1 MRKLLLLFSAALLA
15 ACHPI
20 EEFEQNNQGDFEALW
35 TIVDEHYC
43 FFAEKDI
50 DWQAMHDKYALKV
63 DQKLTRKQLFD
74 VCATMLNELR
84 DGHTNLTSAFETSYY
99 RQWWSDY
106 PQNFDLRIIQE
117 QYFNFQ
123 YKQLGNVIYGMLPQN
138 VGYVLIPSFS
148 SGLGSGNI
156 DYILGDLAT
165 ANGLIID
172 LRNNGGGSMSY
183 AEEWVRHFIVAKQ
196 RVGYMVHKTG
206 PGHDDFDAPYPIDF
220 EPLAPGNFVWV
231 KPVVVLTNR
240 STFSAANYM
249 VMCMRE
255 LPQVTHAGAT
265 TGGGAGMPM
274 SYELPGGWRVRM
286 SAVKVLD
293 PQMRTTEFG
302 IDPDEGCAI
311 DMNPADGRDAMLDF
325 AISLIK

>member
-1 MRKLLLLFSAALLA
+1 MRKLLPLISLA
-15 ACHPI
+15 VLASCHPI
-20 EEFEQNNQGDFEALW
+20 EEFEQNNRGDFDALW

-43 FFAEKDI
+43 FFDEKEI
-50 DWQAMHDKYALKV
+50 DWNEIRAKYEPKV
-63 DQKLTRKQLFD
+63 NQQLTRKQLFD
-74 VCATMLNELR
+74 VCASMINELR
-84 DGHTNLTSAFETSYY
+84 DGHTNLSAPFETSYY

-106 PQNFDLRIIQE
+106 PQNFDLRMIQE
-117 QYFNFQ
+117 EYFDFN
-123 YKQLGNVIYGMLPQN
+123 YKQIGGVIYGMLPQN

-148 SGLGSGNI
+148 GGLGNGNI
-156 DYILGDLAT
+156 DWVLTDLRT

-172 LRNNGGGSMSY
+172 LRNNGGGNMSN
-183 AEEWVRHFIVAKQ
+183 AEEWVRHFITQKE
-196 RVGYMVHKTG
+196 RIGYMIHKTG
-206 PGHDDFDAPYPIDF
+206 PGHEDFDAPHPIDF
-220 EPLAPGNFVWV
+220 EPLQAGNFVWV

-249 VMCMRE
+249 VMCMKE
-255 LPQVTHAGAT
+255 LPNVTHAGAT

-274 SYELPGGWRVRM
+274 SYELPGGWSVRM

-293 PQMRTTEFG
+293 KQMNSTEFG
-302 IDPDEGCAI
+302 IEPDEGCSV